1 MTGVRVCLHDGT
13 VYDGSTCGYAEGFL
27 WCYIVGFSLAEVSSE
42 FFNTAAT
49 DEIVFEYGEMSVT
62 YEDFTV
68 VQFMQATEAGCNICL
83 TKQS

>member
-1 MTGVRVCLHDGT
+1 MTGVRVILHDGT

-83 TKQS
+83 VKQS